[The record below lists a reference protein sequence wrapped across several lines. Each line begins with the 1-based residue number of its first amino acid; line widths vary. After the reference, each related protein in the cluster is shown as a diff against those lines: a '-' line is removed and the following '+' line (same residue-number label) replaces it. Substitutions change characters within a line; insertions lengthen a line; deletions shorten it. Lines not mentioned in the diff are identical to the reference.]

1 MLEADIDASAQP
13 RPVDAACDTE
23 IELEQTFER
32 LRLISFRRIQKHLNA
47 DDRTQ
52 RQMRDLGGCGR
63 YLAQYACRQR
73 MSDVIGRADFDLHN
87 VAAYGIDIILRDDD
101 AHDRVVLA
109 HDIANDVTFVQKT
122 AGEVGLVRNKE
133 LSSL

>member
-1 MLEADIDASAQP
+1 MLEGDIDASAER
-13 RPVDAACDTE
+13 RPADAACDTE

-32 LRLISFRRIQKHLNA
+32 LRVISFRRTHKRLTAA
-47 DDRTQ
+47 DRPQ

-63 YLAQYACRQR
+63 DLAQDACRQR
-73 MSDVIGRADFDLHN
+73 MSDVIGRADLDLHN

-122 AGEVGLVRNKE
+122 AGEVGFVRNQE
-133 LSSL
+133 LSWL